1 MVTLKQH
8 SPTKTMVIPLVSP
21 SVNEMVI
28 VTRIILFDLQA
39 EFKQLS
45 FTHT

>member
-8 SPTKTMVIPLVSP
+8 SPTKVMVFLLISP
-21 SVNEMVI
+21 SADEMVI

-39 EFKQLS
+39 EYKQ
-45 FTHT
+45 